1 MICRAIPRR
10 PVLNRGQNYPTRGK
24 DSILSAESRSPS
36 IYSRREF
43 GKLTLAAL
51 PFSVAINQSPHKST
65 VKGVQI
71 GVQSFSFRSLRGP
84 DAIIKA
90 MVQIGLG
97 SVELMSNHAEAAA
110 GAPAVAGETR
120 PWRRAT
126 SMDVFRGV
134 RQKFQDAGIDITF
147 LCYNLSR
154 DAADEEIE
162 YAFLMARALGVRAI
176 TTSTQVSMARR
187 IAPFADKHRLMVGF
201 HNHHHSNVNDPDD
214 IVTPES
220 FDACTS
226 ASKYHGINLDIG
238 HFTAA
243 NFDPVAFIEKNDT
256 RITNIHLK
264 DRKRNQGPIVPWG
277 TGDTPIK
284 EVLKLMSAKHYA
296 FPANIEYEYPGGDA
310 VSEVQRCY
318 QFCRDALAS

>member
-1 MICRAIPRR
+1 MFIERQFR
-10 PVLNRGQNYPTRGK
+10 
-24 DSILSAESRSPS
+24 S

-43 GKLTLAAL
+43 GRLTLAGWPL
-51 PFSVAINQSPHKST
+51 SLTIGQNPGKRLDST
-65 VKGVQI
+65 IRGVQI
-71 GVQSFSFRSLRGP
+71 GVQSFSFRSLP
-84 DAIIKA
+84 DIDQIITA

-110 GAPAVAGETR
+110 GAPAGAEPIR
-120 PWRRAT
+120 RWRTSA
-126 SMDVFRGV
+126 SMDLFKGV
-134 RQKFQDAGIDITF
+134 RGKFDGAGIAIDW
-147 LCYNLSR
+147 LCYNMSR
-154 DAADEEIE
+154 TTPDEEIE
-162 YAFLMARALGVRAI
+162 YAFQMARALAVKGI
-176 TTSTQVSMARR
+176 TTSTQVSMAKR

-201 HNHHHSNVNDPDD
+201 HNHHHSNAGDPDD
-214 IVTPES
+214 IVTPAS

-243 NFDPVAFIEKNDT
+243 NFDPVSYIERNHA

-264 DRKRNQGPIVPWG
+264 DRRKNQGAIVPWG
-277 TGDTPIK
+277 TGDAPIK
-284 EVLKLMSAKHYA
+284 EVLQLMRAKQYA

-310 VSEVQRCY
+310 VSEVRKCY